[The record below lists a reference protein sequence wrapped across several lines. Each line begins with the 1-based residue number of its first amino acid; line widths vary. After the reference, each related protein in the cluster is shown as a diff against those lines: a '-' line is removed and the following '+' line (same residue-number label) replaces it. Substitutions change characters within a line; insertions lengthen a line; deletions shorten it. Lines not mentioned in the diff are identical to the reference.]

1 MLRNR
6 GKQQIWRM
14 GWVGT
19 ASLFWVTLLQSAQ
32 AHATYILADRYAAL
46 AWAEGYTN
54 YSISS
59 GYLSSAEAE
68 QAALDACR
76 QIVQKDCTIATSIK
90 NGVIVYALADDGSR
104 LAISGPN
111 RALTRSGT
119 LQKCMQQGRR
129 CQIANES
136 ESRGF
141 GKVVKAIPDDAAKPD
156 LWGTVAWRADHFP
169 GNVKRIWAVSQHLSQ
184 NDAIKAAL
192 QLCEREE
199 KAECSAKAGVRNVF
213 LSAYVYLDDFRTP
226 LIESDVTPALTS
238 QSIKRNCANVQFGC
252 AELFTFDVRKPVKAG
267 NEFDLSPVPTAPPPA
282 SKPTDRK

>member
-1 MLRNR
+1 MLRNEGR
-6 GKQQIWRM
+6 ERIWRM
-14 GWVGT
+14 GGVGIT
-19 ASLFWVTLLQSAQ
+19 SLFSVALLQSAS
-32 AHATYILADRYAAL
+32 AHSTYILADRYAAL

-54 YSISS
+54 YAISS
-59 GYLSSAEAE
+59 GYLSLAEAE
-68 QAALDACR
+68 QSALDACR
-76 QIVQKDCTIATSIK
+76 QVVQKGCTIATSVK
-90 NGVIVYALADDGSR
+90 NGVIVYALADGGSR

-129 CQIANES
+129 CQIADES
-136 ESRGF
+136 KSRGY
-141 GKVVKAIPDDAAKPD
+141 GKTVRVIPNDTAKPD

-226 LIESDVTPALTS
+226 LIESDVTPASTS
-238 QSIKRNCANVQFGC
+238 QSIKRNCANVQYAC
-252 AELFTFDVRKPVKAG
+252 VELFTFDVRKPVKAG

-282 SKPTDRK
+282 SKPSDRN